1 MRAAAI
7 ATPGGDNWFDNFSSN
22 PNSPLTGV
30 RRQEPTFPSLAYD
43 RGPPGPWMPV
53 PTRDSAESS
62 GDDDEA
68 GRLVAVRDSD
78 EEEEAEER
86 ENGTGRSRH
95 AADVREE
102 NSVQR
107 FNLT

>member
-1 MRAAAI
+1 MRAATA

-43 RGPPGPWMPV
+43 RGPPGVWTLV
-53 PTRDSAESS
+53 PARDSAESS
-62 GDDDEA
+62 GDDEA
-68 GRLVAVRDSD
+68 GGLVAVRDS
-78 EEEEAEER
+78 EEEEEEEER
-86 ENGTGRSRH
+86 ENGTGRTRH

-102 NSVQR
+102 NPVQR

>member
-1 MRAAAI
+1 MRAAAA

-43 RGPPGPWMPV
+43 RGPPGTWTLV
-53 PTRDSAESS
+53 PPRDSPESS
-62 GDDDEA
+62 GDDEA
-68 GRLVAVRDSD
+68 GGLVAVRDSD
-78 EEEEAEER
+78 EEEEEER

-95 AADVREE
+95 AADVRDE